1 MRPHQEAGRPAVR
14 RPENGAGGAVAW
26 MLMSF
31 LGALAMVA
39 GLSGTAVAIPSNAGE
54 EGSHVWRVADLWAQP
69 RPYAQGHR
77 GYGANEFDASP
88 PVENSLDGFHTA
100 FRNGIRVVE
109 LDLQRTAD
117 GKVVVIHDDA
127 VPGGRCI
134 GTLTYDE
141 LLAVHPEVPLFRT
154 VLNSDRHFAS
164 DDCVN
169 GIIFAEIKAPI
180 PACNADTTSALAA
193 ATESALVAAV
203 IADIRQARME
213 DQVCINSGSP
223 SILHQA
229 SIQAPEIQR
238 ALSLNILQ
246 LLPPSA
252 IPGMTGYTVRRI
264 PRDDCGLDWYEV
276 SNIARLPTFY
286 PSQAGQPAA
295 FQRFVTTT
303 VGCAGAKAVSLDK
316 LVLLSNPAAAPTLI
330 SALHSFGL
338 EVVVWTVD
346 TQQEWAVVA
355 GAGADGITTDN
366 VAMGVQLQA
375 AATCAVADRMARG
388 NGRFGREAAPAGL
401 ALEMANAA
409 GSGSLAVAFSLP
421 DNQSAKLSLVDVA
434 GRLIDSREVGSLGS
448 GRHTVNL
455 GNHLPKGM
463 YFVRL
468 THDRDEARMKTT
480 VLR

>member
-1 MRPHQEAGRPAVR
+1 
-14 RPENGAGGAVAW
+14 
-26 MLMSF
+26 MLMTF

-39 GLSGTAVAIPSNAGE
+39 SLSATVVAIPSDVE
-54 EGSHVWRVADLWAQP
+54 PHGSHVWRIADLWAQP

-77 GYGANEFDASP
+77 GYGADEFDASAP
-88 PVENSLDGFHTA
+88 AENTLDGFHSA

-109 LDLQRTAD
+109 LDLQRTSD

-127 VPGGRCI
+127 LPGVGCI
-134 GTLTYDE
+134 GAITYDQ
-141 LLAVHPEVPLFRT
+141 LLTVRPEVPLFRT

-180 PACNADTTSALAA
+180 PACNADTTTALAE

-203 IADIRQARME
+203 VEDIRQARME
-213 DQVCINSGSP
+213 EQVCINSGSP
-223 SILHQA
+223 SILRQA
-229 SIQAPEIQR
+229 SLQAPEIQR

-264 PRDDCGLDWYEV
+264 PRDDGGLDWYEV

-295 FQRFVTTT
+295 FQRFVATTL
-303 VGCAGAKAVSLDK
+303 GHANAKAVSLDK
-316 LVLLSNPAAAPTLI
+316 LVLLSNPAAAPTVI
-330 SALHSFGL
+330 GALHSFGL

-346 TQQEWAVVA
+346 SQQEWAVVA
-355 GAGADGITTDN
+355 GAGADGITTNN
-366 VAMGVQLQA
+366 VTMGVQLQA
-375 AATCAVADRMARG
+375 AATCAVADRSARG
-388 NGRFGREAAPAGL
+388 NGRATLGAAPAGL
-401 ALEMANAA
+401 ALDLASAV
-409 GSGSLAVAFSLP
+409 GSGALAVEFSLP

-455 GNHLPKGM
+455 GNNLARGM

-468 THDRDEARMKTT
+468 THDRDQARMKTT